1 MIAPKQTRRPNLV
14 SQRAIEFFRPA
25 AAARKHIRTERDASA
40 SVSIRV
46 ISFLGALARGASRES
61 LRAAA
66 PIASTDRISPPSAR
80 RIIASVP
87 TGALCGSISG
97 RKGSAPTASGREPT
111 AAMYSDARYTDVEQ
125 KTAILV
131 QTDFPER
138 NMGADVIWTYGNGIR
153 MHTLS

>member
-61 LRAAA
+61 MCAAA
-66 PIASTDRISPPSAR
+66 PIALTDRISPSAR

-125 KTAILV
+125 KTAVLV

-138 NMGADVIWTYGNGIR
+138 NTGADVVWTYRNGIW
-153 MHTLS
+153 MPTFS